1 MAVAIRLKRLG
12 KKKKPVYRL
21 VVADKRT
28 QRDGA
33 TLEEVGFYDPLKE
46 PVQITIKKERVEYW
60 LSVGAQPTKPA
71 RRLLAELGVV
81 DSVKVMS
88 DFQNIAKKDRDNE
101 EILQAQKKE
110 ASSAEKK
117 DESEDKPKK
126 EVSSESVQE
135 NSTEKSQAEVAD
147 IEPKNNTVQEES
159 GIEKESKVEEVQSE
173 KNDTPQVEDSVS
185 EVDNTSTS
193 EESDAKETV
202 ASEDKADS

>member
-21 VVADKRT
+21 VVADKRN

-46 PVQITIKKERVEYW
+46 PVQITIKEDRVKYW

-88 DFQNIAKKDRDNE
+88 NFQNIAKKDRDNE
-101 EILQAQKKE
+101 DLLQAQKKE
-110 ASSAEKK
+110 SSSAEKK
-117 DESEDKPKK
+117 DEAEDKPK
-126 EVSSESVQE
+126 EEASSESGQE
-135 NSTEKSQAEVAD
+135 NSTGKSQEVTVEEESKDEVA
-147 IEPKNNTVQEES
+147 QEEATTENETNDEIS
-159 GIEKESKVEEVQSE
+159 QSVKNES
-173 KNDTPQVEDSVS
+173 PQVEDSVS
-185 EVDNTSTS
+185 EVDNKSTS
-193 EESDAKETV
+193 EKSDTKETV